1 MDHHLVVPQNLER
14 ADCRYPRFREE
25 GRRIASF
32 ARGPPYVR
40 SLIWRAQQGYFF
52 HADLLAS
59 LCFECGIQYPQ
70 HAETCPLSDY
80 NLQTEIPPSATNAA
94 HGSDDADDAQEMNI
108 NLRPLRGTEPPIA
121 YADFNVR
128 RRSFHVQ
135 GVRTWTQHLANAG
148 FYASKSF
155 TQHTVVQQLSFLFS
169 FSFVLLLLSFSR
181 FVCHI
186 FMKASIC

>member
-1 MDHHLVVPQNLER
+1 MDHHLVSAIIVPQTVER

-25 GRRIASF
+25 SRRIASF

-70 HAETCPLSDY
+70 HAETCPLVHVD
-80 NLQTEIPPSATNAA
+80 A
-94 HGSDDADDAQEMNI
+94 HEMNI

-135 GVRTWTQHLANAG
+135 GVRTWTQHLANAE